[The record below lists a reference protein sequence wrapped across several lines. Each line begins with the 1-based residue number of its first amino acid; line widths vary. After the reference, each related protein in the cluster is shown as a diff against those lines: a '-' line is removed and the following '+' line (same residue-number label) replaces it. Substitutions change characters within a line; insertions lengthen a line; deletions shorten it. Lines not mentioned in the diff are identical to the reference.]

1 MTNNSIFAKNE
12 EMKRVIIIGA
22 SSGVGEALV
31 KHYAGRGCKL
41 VIAARRE
48 ERLQGVKNLFPDNIS
63 IYPLDVARQ
72 DQAKVREGVMSM
84 IEMLGGAD
92 LVIYCSGVG
101 KQNTQFD
108 MGIEYATIDVNVKG
122 FTTVAAAVVEYGKS
136 VGHKVQFATISSV
149 ASTRGIGRSASYS
162 ATKMYQVR
170 YMESLRQLSNKEG
183 WGMCFTTIKPGFIDT
198 DFIKGDNFPMTMG
211 LDYAVKRIASAIDS
225 GRSSKIIDWRWGML
239 VALWRLIPNWLWY
252 RLKI

>member
-1 MTNNSIFAKNE
+1 M
-12 EMKRVIIIGA
+12 RRIIIFGA
-22 SSGVGEALV
+22 SSGVGEALT
-31 KHYAGRGCKL
+31 KHYASQGCKL
-41 VIAARRE
+41 AIAARRV
-48 ERLQGVKNLFPDNIS
+48 ERLQGLKSLFPDNIS
-63 IYPLDVARQ
+63 FYDVDVAQ
-72 DQAKVREGVMSM
+72 VDQSVVKGRFEEMVEG
-84 IEMLGGAD
+84 LGGVD

-101 KQNTQFD
+101 KQNTAFD

-136 VGHKVQFATISSV
+136 VEHKVQFATISSV

-211 LDYAVKRIASAIDS
+211 LDYAVKRIVSAIDS
-225 GRSSKIIDWRWGML
+225 GKNSSIIDWRWGIL